1 MRFSGIT
8 SRDGRFWLAEI
19 PLLDAITQGR
29 SKREVLP
36 MVKDLVESLVG
47 RPGFSAHV
55 HPLPHGDF
63 EVSVS
68 DIRPVIGLLLR
79 RQRARSGLTL
89 QEVAER
95 LGASSRN
102 TYARYEQGT
111 SQPTLEKL
119 NQLLH
124 AVAPD
129 QDLVLH
135 QSFESAARVS

>member
-1 MRFSGIT
+1 MAG
-8 SRDGRFWLAEI
+8 
-19 PLLDAITQGR
+19 
-29 SKREVLP
+29 
-36 MVKDLVESLVG
+36 DLVESLVG
-47 RPGFSAHV
+47 RRGFSARV
-55 HPLPHGDF
+55 HPLRDGSF

-68 DIRPVIGLLLR
+68 DVRPMIALLLR
-79 RQRARSGLTL
+79 RRRARSGLTL

-95 LGASSRN
+95 LGARSRN

-129 QDLVLH
+129 QDLVLQ
-135 QSFESAARVS
+135 QSLAESIAEE

>member
-1 MRFSGIT
+1 MRFRGIT
-8 SRDGRFWLAEI
+8 HRDGQFWLAEI
-19 PLLDAITQGR
+19 PLLDAMTQGR
-29 SKREVLP
+29 SRREALL
-36 MVKDLVESLVG
+36 MAGDLVESLVG
-47 RPGFSAHV
+47 RRGFSARV
-55 HPLPHGDF
+55 HPLRDDSF

-68 DIRPVIGLLLR
+68 DVRPMIALLLR

-95 LGASSRN
+95 LGARSRN

-129 QDLVLH
+129 QDLVLQ
-135 QSFESAARVS
+135 QSLAESIAEE